1 MSNSF
6 VLESVEHDSQ
16 NEIYRYP
23 MGAAEA
29 QSMVRMR
36 IKVQAQSKNISV
48 KIHTWNRIDGERLVV
63 MNKDDSITDANY
75 YVTYIEMPEKG
86 CLEWYYFI
94 IELGDKKFFYGNAHD
109 RMGGIGHVSDG
120 VEPAVYQILYIM
132 KVLRLLTGLSIP
144 LCIRFSLTVSIVS
157 VIRW

>member
-48 KIHTWNRIDGERLVV
+48 KIHTWNRIEGERLVV
-63 MNKDDSITDANY
+63 MNKDDAISDANY
-75 YVTYIEMPEKG
+75 
-86 CLEWYYFI
+86 
-94 IELGDKKFFYGNAHD
+94 
-109 RMGGIGHVSDG
+109 
-120 VEPAVYQILYIM
+120 
-132 KVLRLLTGLSIP
+132 
-144 LCIRFSLTVSIVS
+144 
-157 VIRW
+157 

>member
-36 IKVQAQSKNISV
+36 MS
-48 KIHTWNRIDGERLVV
+48 E
-63 MNKDDSITDANY
+63 
-75 YVTYIEMPEKG
+75 
-86 CLEWYYFI
+86 
-94 IELGDKKFFYGNAHD
+94 
-109 RMGGIGHVSDG
+109 
-120 VEPAVYQILYIM
+120 
-132 KVLRLLTGLSIP
+132 KVLD
-144 LCIRFSLTVSIVS
+144 VSAH
-157 VIRW
+157 R